1 MRSVLIKIAVC
12 LSTIA
17 FAVVLSMPSAFA
29 APKTESVTGQVGD
42 SMCGAKHEMDG
53 SPAECTRAC
62 IKQGSKYALIQGEK
76 VYTLETKDAAAL
88 SELDKLAGANA
99 TVKGTVTGT
108 TIAVTSVAPAK

>member
-1 MRSVLIKIAVC
+1 MRSGLIRIAVC

-17 FAVVLSMPSAFA
+17 LTLALSMPPAFA
-29 APKTESVTGQVGD
+29 APKTDTFTGEVGD
-42 SMCGAKHEMDG
+42 AMCGAKHEMDG

-88 SELDKLAGANA
+88 AELDKLAGGKA
-99 TVKGTVTGT
+99 TVKGTATGT
-108 TIAVTSVAPAK
+108 TIAVTSVSAAK

>member
-1 MRSVLIKIAVC
+1 MRSGLIKIAVC

-76 VYTLETKDAAAL
+76 VYTLETKDATAL
-88 SELDKLAGANA
+88 AELDKLAGENA